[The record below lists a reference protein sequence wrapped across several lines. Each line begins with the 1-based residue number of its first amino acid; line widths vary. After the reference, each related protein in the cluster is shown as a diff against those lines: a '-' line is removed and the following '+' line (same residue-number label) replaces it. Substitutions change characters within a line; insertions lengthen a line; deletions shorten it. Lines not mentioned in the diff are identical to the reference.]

1 MNIVKIGRIVI
12 VAVYAV
18 FLHANCIFAQK
29 DGYTN
34 ILTIKQPFHT
44 FNSTKLQDTK
54 KAFQKVNGLLLSTSQ
69 KLLVISYSY
78 DPVQLVIYKVGTWEQ
93 VGVYQIKG
101 AGVELNQ
108 SYFSDDDKMMY
119 VRYDRYATNYK
130 IIEFKTGYIK
140 KIDCSKTPAGCGY
153 EEIRQDQKELT
164 TDNRKYYIAVSS
176 FDPSDVIVYIKK
188 Q

>member
-1 MNIVKIGRIVI
+1 MIGKILDRRLLLVLVSGLLVCQF
-12 VAVYAV
+12 VW
-18 FLHANCIFAQK
+18 AQK
-29 DGYTN
+29 DGYSN

-54 KAFQKVNGLLLSTSQ
+54 KAFQKVNGLLLSASQ
-69 KLLVISYSY
+69 KFLVISYSY
-78 DPVQLVIYKVGTWEQ
+78 DPVQLVVYKVGTWEQ
-93 VGVYQIKG
+93 VGMYQIKG

-140 KIDCSKTPAGCGY
+140 KIDCSKTPTGCVY
-153 EEIRQDQKELT
+153 EEIRQDQREVT
-164 TDNRKYYIAVSS
+164 TENKKYYIAVSP
-176 FDPSDVIVYIKK
+176 FDPSDVIVYIRK
-188 Q
+188 